1 MSKTYPNG
9 ARVTYSYDANYNLIS
24 ETNASGGTT
33 AYEYDKIG
41 RNTAIIDA
49 LGNRTAVHYA
59 NGYTT
64 TYDYDL
70 LNRLIQHETLD
81 IDGNPVVQYIYTLGT
96 AGEHISVVE
105 LDRTIE
111 FIMKYQMK

>member
-9 ARVTYSYDANYNLIS
+9 ARVTYSYDANYNLTS
-24 ETNASGGTT
+24 ETSVSGGTT

-41 RNTAIIDA
+41 RNTAITDA
-49 LGNRTAVHYA
+49 LGNRTAVRYA

-70 LNRLIQHETLD
+70 LNRLIQQECRFVNDEL
-81 IDGNPVVQYIYTLGT
+81 QKFQK
-96 AGEHISVVE
+96 ISPAV
-105 LDRTIE
+105 
-111 FIMKYQMK
+111 K